1 MAVLPFRPTRFF
13 ENKNRAFW
21 NLQLA
26 GWGGAF
32 TLRAVSGFA
41 GGQELSFFAVILIE
55 AITGLSIS
63 LILSTVFRQLLGQKP
78 VVTWVSTAAVLAVSV
93 VVFAFIQTWVI
104 DLTRPDNS
112 EFASLFIGYS
122 IYPLTLLGAWSALYY
137 AINFFLQIEEQADQ
151 LERLEAQATAAQLA
165 MLRYQLNPHF
175 LFNTL
180 NSISTLVLLKQTDPA
195 NAMLTRL
202 SSFLRHTLITNPSG
216 KVTLKQEIAT
226 IQLYLEI
233 ERMRFED
240 RLRTEFDIE
249 DEAARACLP
258 AMLLQPLVEN
268 AIKYAV
274 GPQEEGA
281 KITLRANRT
290 VDRLRI
296 IVSDTGP
303 GLQKRRKGDVEGAAR
318 GDEPGTGGTVSTG
331 VGLPNIR
338 DRLGQAYGSDHLF
351 EIRSPPEGGFSVLIE
366 IPYER
371 EEPDESAEPA
381 LVPPSTAPAASP
393 QSTPQPEPAPA
404 AFAARGKPSP
414 APSVEPSTPTAAR
427 HPETGRATGR

>member
-63 LILSTVFRQLLGQKP
+63 LILSTVFRQLMDKKP
-78 VVTWVSTAAVLAVSV
+78 VVTWVSTAAVLAIAV
-93 VVFAFIQTWVI
+93 VIFAFIQTWVI
-104 DLTRPDNS
+104 DLTRPENS
-112 EFASLFIGYS
+112 GFATLFIGYS

-137 AINFFLQIEEQADQ
+137 AINFFLQVEEQADQ
-151 LERLEAQATAAQLA
+151 LERLEAQATGAQLA

-180 NSISTLVLLKQTDPA
+180 NSISTLVLLKQTEPA

-202 SSFLRHTLITNPSG
+202 SSFLRHTLVTEPGG
-216 KVTLKQEIAT
+216 KTTVRQEVDT
-226 IQLYLEI
+226 IKLYLDI
-233 ERMRFED
+233 ERMRFEE

-249 DEAARACLP
+249 ESAAKACLP
-258 AMLLQPLVEN
+258 SMLLQPLVEN

-274 GPQEEGA
+274 SPQMEGA
-281 KITLRANRT
+281 KITVRANRSG
-290 VDRLRI
+290 DRLRLV
-296 IVSDTGP
+296 VSDSGP
-303 GLQKRRKGDVEGAAR
+303 GLQGRSPDRPKGDA
-318 GDEPGTGGTVSTG
+318 PGTGGTVSTG

-338 DRLGQAYGSDHLF
+338 DRLAQAYGEDHLF
-351 EIRSPPEGGFSVLIE
+351 EIRSPAEGGFSVLIE
-366 IPYER
+366 IPYEQA
-371 EEPDESAEPA
+371 EEDAAEVVRSAT
-381 LVPPSTAPAASP
+381 PPVSSPVTPPVSPGTQNQSAAPPIDRAAATAPRISP
-393 QSTPQPEPAPA
+393 
-404 AFAARGKPSP
+404 
-414 APSVEPSTPTAAR
+414 
-427 HPETGRATGR
+427 ATGR